1 MAESK
6 EGAGML
12 KHALKHPFKTL
23 TSLEWGPTRIAVLE
37 VAMLTA
43 LITALITALNSLK
56 RVRSKY
62 SFHNIELLKYL

>member
-12 KHALKHPFKTL
+12 KHALEHQFETL
-23 TSLEWGPTRIAVLE
+23 TSLEWGLTRIAVLE

-43 LITALITALNSLK
+43 LITALDSLK

-62 SFHNIELLKYL
+62 SFHNIELLKYT